1 MKRADTNTLIL
12 PGFMELIQTT
22 AGLDK
27 IQLRGE
33 ITVAEA
39 ARVLNCSRNTIYA
52 MVDDGTIP
60 ARRLRDVPK
69 SKMLLCGATVAARR
83 QAV

>member
-1 MKRADTNTLIL
+1 MKRADTKTMIL
-12 PGFMELIQTT
+12 PGFLEMIQTP

-33 ITVAEA
+33 ISVAEA
-39 ARVLNCSRNTIYA
+39 CRVLNCSRNTIYA

-60 ARRLRDVPK
+60 ARRLRDVAK
-69 SKMLLCGATVAARR
+69 SKMLLCGAAVAARR
-83 QAV
+83 QSV